1 MQCNYRDK
9 SLGPSSQELYSIS
22 QTKHILAGGSEGSIH
37 FWYNKE
43 YSAFLKCYRDLRSKK
58 ILNTFAET
66 HGEEV
71 TSLQFAQ
78 DKTNVLLSASL
89 DGLVCLFDL
98 SKGDE
103 EEAADT
109 GNIAKV
115 NYLNRISS

>member
-1 MQCNYRDK
+1 MKAQ
-9 SLGPSSQELYSIS
+9 
-22 QTKHILAGGSEGSIH
+22 
-37 FWYNKE
+37 
-43 YSAFLKCYRDLRSKK
+43 K
-58 ILNTFAET
+58 ILKTFDET

-71 TSLQFAQ
+71 TSLEFAQ

-109 GNIAKV
+109 GNIAIV